1 MLYKYFSL
9 VPDQFISQVPL
20 HTDGRGSISIGWEE
34 MLKGYRVQVGLN
46 HRKKTKLK
54 WEKLTWETEL
64 EEVREI
70 QEREEKLFFKR
81 TRCFVGGIN
90 CFQKPLQ

>member
-1 MLYKYFSL
+1 M
-9 VPDQFISQVPL
+9 PL
-20 HTDGRGSISIGWEE
+20 DTDERGSISIGWGE
-34 MLKGYRVQVGLN
+34 MPKGSHVQVGLN

-64 EEVREI
+64 EEVRER
-70 QEREEKLFFKR
+70 QEREKKMLFKR
-81 TRCFVGGIN
+81 TCFVGGIN

>member
-1 MLYKYFSL
+1 M
-9 VPDQFISQVPL
+9 PL
-20 HTDGRGSISIGWEE
+20 GTDERDSISIGWEE
-34 MLKGYRVQVGLN
+34 MQTGYHVQVGLN

-64 EEVREI
+64 EEVRER
-70 QEREEKLFFKR
+70 QEREEKVFFKR
-81 TRCFVGGIN
+81 THFVGGIN